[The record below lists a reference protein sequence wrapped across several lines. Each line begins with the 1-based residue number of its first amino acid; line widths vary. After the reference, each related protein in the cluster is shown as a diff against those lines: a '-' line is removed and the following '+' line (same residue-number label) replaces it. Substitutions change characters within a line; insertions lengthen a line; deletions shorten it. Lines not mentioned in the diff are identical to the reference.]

1 MTASRELIVR
11 DLGRTSY
18 AEALALQL
26 ELVERR
32 ARNEIP
38 DQLLFVE
45 HDPVL
50 TIGRGADRR
59 AVEGLVIPIHEVSRG
74 GEATWHGPGQ
84 LVGYP
89 ILALEETN
97 GERDLHRYLRDL
109 EETLILACADLGFV
123 AGRHPPHTG
132 VWIGAKKVASIGVA
146 VKKWVTYHGFA
157 LNVDCDLI
165 SFRGFQPCGLAPEV
179 MTSLVAESGDPVTR
193 TRVVDRVIARF
204 AMIFDRAVSGVE
216 RPRDSHA

>member
-1 MTASRELIVR
+1 MTVLRELVVR
-11 DLGRTSY
+11 DLGRSSY
-18 AEALALQL
+18 AAALALQL

-59 AVEGLVIPIHEVSRG
+59 AVEGLSIPIHEVSRG

-89 ILALEETN
+89 ILALAETH

-109 EETLILACADLGFV
+109 EETLILACADLGFI

-157 LNVDCDLI
+157 LNVDCDLT

-179 MTSLVAESGDPVTR
+179 MTSLVAQSGHPVTR
-193 TRVVDRVIARF
+193 AIVVDRVIARF
-204 AMIFDRAVSGVE
+204 ATIFDRTVSGVE
-216 RPRDSHA
+216 

>member
-1 MTASRELIVR
+1 MTVPRELVVR
-11 DLGRTSY
+11 DLGRSSY
-18 AEALALQL
+18 AAALALQL
-26 ELVERR
+26 DLVERR

-38 DQLLFVE
+38 DHLLLVE
-45 HDPVL
+45 HESVL
-50 TIGRGADRR
+50 TIGRGADLR
-59 AVEGLVIPIHEVSRG
+59 AVEGLTIPIHEVSRG

-89 ILALEETN
+89 ILALAETH

-132 VWIGAKKVASIGVA
+132 VWIGERKVASIGVA

-157 LNVDCDLI
+157 LNVDCDLA
-165 SFRGFQPCGLAPEV
+165 SFRGFQPCGLASEL
-179 MTSLVAESGDPVTR
+179 MTSLVHESGYPVTR
-193 TRVVDRVIARF
+193 ARVVERVVAWF
-204 AMIFDRAVSGVE
+204 SAIFDRAVSGVE
-216 RPRDSHA
+216 RPRDSRA